1 VFKKVT
7 VNKTERTR
15 FSDDI
20 LQLFLPKGV
29 HTFINI
35 YFIIKVVGHHDVGIP
50 SELLNTENNQ
60 NIKSTAL

>member
-7 VNKTERTR
+7 VNRTERTR

-20 LQLFLPKGV
+20 SQLFPPKGV

-35 YFIIKVVGHHDVGIP
+35 YFIIKVVAHHDVGIP
-50 SELLNTENNQ
+50 SELLNIENNR
-60 NIKSTAL
+60 NIKISAL